1 MKFLNSFFWKST
13 LGFILIL
20 AISLFLLWLSAD
32 PQSEEFLKQEQLA
45 KDTEELYKN
54 DIYGGETPEQTLQ
67 MFIDALK
74 AGDTDLAS
82 KYFMVDKQKEWRNKL
97 IESKEKNNIDGFVS
111 VLESVDIKKE
121 GKKLFDGNYQ
131 FIHPLQ
137 NEKLP
142 WIIDLVLNPLTNKW
156 KIESL

>member
-1 MKFLNSFFWKST
+1 MRFLNSFFWKST

-20 AISLFLLWLSAD
+20 VISLFLLWLSAD
-32 PQSEEFLKQEQLA
+32 PQSEELLKQEQLA
-45 KDTEELYKN
+45 KDIEELYKN
-54 DIYGGETPEQTLQ
+54 DIYGGETPEETLQ

-82 KYFMVDKQKEWRNKL
+82 KYFMVDKQEEWRNKL
-97 IESKEKNNIDGFVS
+97 VESKEKNNIIGFVS
-111 VLESVDIKKE
+111 VLENIDIKKE

-131 FIHPLQ
+131 FVHPLQ